1 MSVENKIRELMSGKL
16 NEAGSYPG
24 MGKTKEEASAM
35 QGSSK
40 KAEVQI
46 LNKGTGAGASVKG
59 SNVLR
64 AGAGAM
70 EKAPARQGSSQD
82 ASISTRDTQ
91 DTQGKTQSAK
101 AKKQPVPVGRGAGA
115 APNFVTHVDPSSV
128 INQSS
133 SKGNVYHEEV
143 EEYDED
149 DFITEEEYDALS
161 DEEQAEYDEVELV
174 EEDMYEEDE
183 EDEDEDEEDEDEE
196 DDKSKKEKMMKKMK
210 KMKEEAD
217 LEENKR
223 SFFRPPEGFTK
234 KGMRKKHAKAEEPKN
249 TTASD
254 MKDTNAER
262 RMVAMA
268 AKSRMKEELAMDVE
282 NLFNSEADLSEDF
295 KAKVASLFEAAVTA
309 RVAHEMENIED
320 ILAEAAVEEVA
331 NMYEEIVENVDA
343 YLSYVSTQWL
353 QENAIAVESGLRTE
367 ITEDFIAG
375 LKVLFQENYIE
386 VPEEKFD
393 VIAAM
398 EEEIAELTEKVNEAM
413 SETIELNS
421 NLEEAKKEIVFSRV
435 TSDLA
440 QTEAE
445 KLFNL
450 IEEVDFENEEI
461 FEEKVTAIKN
471 NFFSRSNSTPIMH
484 SLNEEAPEM
493 EEMSGSIA
501 KYVEV
506 LSRGK

>member
-1 MSVENKIRELMSGKL
+1 MSVENKIRELMSGRL

-24 MGKTKEEASAM
+24 MGKSKEEASAM

-70 EKAPARQGSSQD
+70 EKSPARQGSSQD
-82 ASISTRDTQ
+82 ASISTRDTEA
-91 DTQGKTQSAK
+91 TQGKTQSAK

-149 DFITEEEYDALS
+149 DFITEEEYNALS
-161 DEEQAEYDEVELV
+161 DEERAEYDEVELV
-174 EEDMYEEDE
+174 EEDEEYDEEYDEDDFITEDE
-183 EDEDEDEEDEDEE
+183 YNELSDEEQAEYEYFELDEDTEEMEE
-196 DDKSKKEKMMKKMK
+196 GK
-210 KMKEEAD
+210 
-217 LEENKR
+217 

-234 KGMRKKHAKAEEPKN
+234 KGIKKVAKKYNKEQKPS

-254 MKDTNAER
+254 MADKNAER
-262 RMVAMA
+262 RQIALH
-268 AKSRMKEELAMDVE
+268 AKQGMKEELAMDVE
-282 NLFNSEADLSEDF
+282 NLFSSEADLSEDF

-309 RVAHEMENIED
+309 RVAHEMETIED

-331 NMYEEIVENVDA
+331 NMYHEIVENVDA

-353 QENAIAVESGLRTE
+353 QENAIEVESGLRTE

-386 VPEEKFD
+386 IPEEKFD

-398 EEEIAELTEKVNEAM
+398 QEEIAELTEKVNEAM
-413 SETIELNS
+413 SESIELNS
-421 NLEEAKKEIVFSRV
+421 HLEEAKKEIVFSRV

-471 NFFSRSNSTPIMH
+471 NFFSRSNSTTMH
-484 SLNEEAPEM
+484 SLNEEAPET
-493 EEMSGSIA
+493 EEMTGSIA